1 MSGRAPLRAAAAGTT
16 IAVLAV
22 LVLAAD
28 QFSKQL
34 AIGGLTERESVPV
47 LGDAL
52 QWYLVYNPGAAFS
65 LGEDVTWVFTI
76 AMAIVAVAIVW
87 IAITRVRSWTW
98 AIVLGLLLGGVLGNL
113 TDRLF
118 REPGFAVGHVVDFIL
133 TPWMWFWTTPA
144 IYNVAD
150 VFIVTM
156 MISVALLTLR
166 GIRFD
171 GTRERDHA
179 RAAAAE
185 ERAAVADDPAR
196 ADDPVALAASDV
208 RDDESRA
215 AAAEAVTR
223 DDAAPAVP
231 EIDGGDAERRG

>member
-16 IAVLAV
+16 IAILAA

-34 AIGGLTERESVPV
+34 AIGSLTERQSVPV

-65 LGEDVTWVFTI
+65 LGEGVTWVFTI
-76 AMAIVAVAIVW
+76 AMSVVAIAIVW
-87 IAITRVRSWTW
+87 LAITKVRSRTW

-156 MISVALLTLR
+156 MISVAVLTLL

-171 GTRERDHA
+171 GSREKDVVA
-179 RAAAAE
+179 ATTADEESDRADSDE
-185 ERAAVADDPAR
+185 PVAAVDA
-196 ADDPVALAASDV
+196 V
-208 RDDESRA
+208 DESPGADTA
-215 AAAEAVTR
+215 AR

-231 EIDGGDAERRG
+231 ETEDGDVERRG